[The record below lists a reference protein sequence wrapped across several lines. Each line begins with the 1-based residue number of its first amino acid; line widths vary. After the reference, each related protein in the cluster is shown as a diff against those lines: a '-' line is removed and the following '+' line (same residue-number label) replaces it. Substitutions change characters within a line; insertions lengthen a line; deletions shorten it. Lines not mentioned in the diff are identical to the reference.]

1 VGGAG
6 SWLAGGHAAAPPHT
20 HPVLSAEVI
29 ERALDEVGPE
39 AALPPGLRILRELAY
54 EDGDLRAHDLELTP
68 ARLSRL
74 CGAGMGTF
82 LRNHI
87 DTGVQASS
95 AGTTTLSIFPSKDNT
110 LYEIADGSLSNGSGQ
125 NLYSGRTGGMAGNA
139 IRRAVLAFDVAAV
152 LPGAATILGAEIQMY
167 CSRGNGGSQPA
178 TFYRLTSDWGEGG
191 SNAGNP
197 GGAGSPSQ
205 PGDATWQHTFYPT
218 GFWTSPGGDF
228 TGSASASRNV
238 SGVGNYI
245 WSSAQLAADVIDMRD
260 NPAANFGWILRGNEF
275 GTTTAKRYDAGDS
288 ANSETRPVLR
298 VEVTGVDLTPP
309 DVTWISPGPG
319 TLLIPETPTTLQW
332 TASDPSGI
340 AFFDLLASYDGGVTY
355 LPIAV
360 GLSGAD
366 TSFTWIPPTRPGPLT
381 LRIRATDSALNGGDS
396 DRACSLDTLTGARVD
411 TTLRDFDQP
420 GTQPLEHGL
429 DIRSGLVCAACHGG
443 YDEETEPYFG
453 WEGSM
458 MANSARDPLFE
469 ACLVIAE
476 QDAEGSGDLCIRCHV
491 PKAWLEGRSVP
502 TDGSAFLPEDRIGV
516 SCDHCHRML
525 DPDYQPGVSPVE
537 DEAILAA
544 LIKGPPSDPG
554 TARYVIDPAGT
565 RRGPF
570 ADAICDEVAHPFLSS
585 PYHSDSSMC
594 ATCHNVSNPNYE
606 SNGIGQFQPTLDQ
619 ETTNFGHGELFPIE
633 RTYSEW
639 LFSDYNS
646 PEGVYAPALGGNKD
660 FVSSCQD
667 CHMRDTTGS
676 GCNPTL
682 FPTAPARDDLPLHDL
697 TGGNTWVPSL
707 LAQLYPGEIDPLA
720 LAATIDRA
728 RFMLRNAAKLE
739 SFREGDRLRVR
750 VTNNTGHKLPTGYP
764 EGRRMWLNV
773 RFLDASGTLLG
784 ESGAYD
790 FDTAVLTVD
799 SEAKVYEAKL
809 GLDSTAAA
817 LAGLSPG
824 ESFHFVLN
832 NQIYKDN
839 RIPPRGFTN
848 LGFAQF
854 GGLPVGYFYPNG
866 AYWDDTYYDIPQGA
880 VRAIVRLYYQTTSKE
895 YIEFLR
901 DENVT
906 NTKGQE
912 LYDLWAANGKCPPEE
927 MERDI
932 CDFRE
937 TGTELLPGTP
947 GPGRGITR

>member
-1 VGGAG
+1 MENGRLVLFHPHPSRLLAPPMHQAAPPAKRSVRLRPLPFVLLALLGVGGAG

-332 TASDPSGI
+332 TASD
-340 AFFDLLASYDGGVTY
+340 
-355 LPIAV
+355 
-360 GLSGAD
+360 
-366 TSFTWIPPTRPGPLT
+366 R
-381 LRIRATDSALNGGDS
+381 N
-396 DRACSLDTLTGARVD
+396 
-411 TTLRDFDQP
+411 
-420 GTQPLEHGL
+420 
-429 DIRSGLVCAACHGG
+429 
-443 YDEETEPYFG
+443 
-453 WEGSM
+453 
-458 MANSARDPLFE
+458 
-469 ACLVIAE
+469 
-476 QDAEGSGDLCIRCHV
+476 
-491 PKAWLEGRSVP
+491 
-502 TDGSAFLPEDRIGV
+502 
-516 SCDHCHRML
+516 
-525 DPDYQPGVSPVE
+525 
-537 DEAILAA
+537 
-544 LIKGPPSDPG
+544 
-554 TARYVIDPAGT
+554 
-565 RRGPF
+565 
-570 ADAICDEVAHPFLSS
+570 
-585 PYHSDSSMC
+585 
-594 ATCHNVSNPNYE
+594 
-606 SNGIGQFQPTLDQ
+606 
-619 ETTNFGHGELFPIE
+619 
-633 RTYSEW
+633 
-639 LFSDYNS
+639 
-646 PEGVYAPALGGNKD
+646 
-660 FVSSCQD
+660 
-667 CHMRDTTGS
+667 
-676 GCNPTL
+676 
-682 FPTAPARDDLPLHDL
+682 
-697 TGGNTWVPSL
+697 
-707 LAQLYPGEIDPLA
+707 A
-720 LAATIDRA
+720 LAAT
-728 RFMLRNAAKLE
+728 
-739 SFREGDRLRVR
+739 
-750 VTNNTGHKLPTGYP
+750 
-764 EGRRMWLNV
+764 
-773 RFLDASGTLLG
+773 DAP
-784 ESGAYD
+784 
-790 FDTAVLTVD
+790 
-799 SEAKVYEAKL
+799 
-809 GLDSTAAA
+809 
-817 LAGLSPG
+817 LACRS
-824 ESFHFVLN
+824 
-832 NQIYKDN
+832 
-839 RIPPRGFTN
+839 
-848 LGFAQF
+848 
-854 GGLPVGYFYPNG
+854 
-866 AYWDDTYYDIPQGA
+866 
-880 VRAIVRLYYQTTSKE
+880 
-895 YIEFLR
+895 
-901 DENVT
+901 
-906 NTKGQE
+906 
-912 LYDLWAANGKCPPEE
+912 LW
-927 MERDI
+927 
-932 CDFRE
+932 
-937 TGTELLPGTP
+937 
-947 GPGRGITR
+947 